1 MAIIK
6 PKHGTTAP
14 STGLTQY
21 ELAVDTTNKRV
32 YIGNASGSGDL
43 IGSAPGGSNTQV
55 QYNNSSNFGG
65 SANFTFD
72 GTNLQI
78 GSQGDLRLADS
89 DSSNY
94 IAFQAPATV
103 SNNNIYTL
111 PSAVGSANQV
121 LQIASVAGNDAT
133 LQWATVSGGGGTPGG
148 SDTQVQFND
157 GGSFGGDSGLTYNK
171 TTDSLTITG
180 DLAVNGGDITTS
192 TTTASIFDAT
202 ATTVNAF
209 GATTTLNLGYDSTA
223 SSTTNINTGAVGSI
237 FSKIINI
244 GTGGGASGTTE
255 INIGP
260 TLGTSNLNI
269 YGLVSQVGS
278 TFAMYSSVASFDSIA
293 MGNAKGGRKGITVTA
308 DDPVIAPVKMAI
320 DNQDGGGEIDIYGAA
335 AYDYTVGYIKC
346 DTPLFQAGD
355 IVGNSNGY
363 SIELN
368 DNTGFFTVA
377 AILKIASNQY
387 IQFEDGSQ
395 QITKTPDYLLFDMG
409 IV

>member
-14 STGLTQY
+14 STGLAQY

-43 IGSAPGGSNTQV
+43 IGSAPGGSNTQI

-133 LQWATVSGGGGTPGG
+133 LQWATVSGGSGTPGG
-148 SDTQVQFND
+148 SNTQVQFND
-157 GGSFGGDSGLTYNK
+157 SSSFGGDSGLTYNK

-192 TTTASIFDAT
+192 SATAALFNTT
-202 ATTVNAF
+202 ATTIDAF
-209 GATTTLNLGYDSTA
+209 GAA
-223 SSTTNINTGAVGSI
+223 S
-237 FSKIINI
+237 IINI
-244 GTGGGASGTTE
+244 GVASGLSTTITLNNITYNYITVPENVALALSSPGSEDSAGITIQGSASPGGATVSISGALSYNGSITGSATWLAST
-255 INIGP
+255 IGADRG
-260 TLGTSNLNI
+260 GTGNLT
-269 YGLVSQVGS
+269 Y
-278 TFAMYSSVASFDSIA
+278 
-293 MGNAKGGRKGITVTA
+293 A
-308 DDPVIAPVKMAI
+308 D
-320 DNQDGGGEIDIYGAA
+320 
-335 AYDYTVGYIKC
+335 
-346 DTPLFQAGD
+346 GD
-355 IVGNSNGY
+355 ILYAGPSTTTSLSKLAKPAVTSFLQMTSAGTPSW
-363 SIELN
+363 
-368 DNTGFFTVA
+368 VA
-377 AILKIASNQY
+377 ATTI
-387 IQFEDGSQ
+387 
-395 QITKTPDYLLFDMG
+395 TPDYLLFDMG

>member
-1 MAIIK
+1 
-6 PKHGTTAP
+6 
-14 STGLTQY
+14 
-21 ELAVDTTNKRV
+21 
-32 YIGNASGSGDL
+32 
-43 IGSAPGGSNTQV
+43 
-55 QYNNSSNFGG
+55 
-65 SANFTFD
+65 
-72 GTNLQI
+72 
-78 GSQGDLRLADS
+78 
-89 DSSNY
+89 
-94 IAFQAPATV
+94 
-103 SNNNIYTL
+103 
-111 PSAVGSANQV
+111 
-121 LQIASVAGNDAT
+121 
-133 LQWATVSGGGGTPGG
+133 VSGGGGTPGG

-209 GATTTLNLGYDSTA
+209 GAATTLNLGYDSTA

-255 INIGP
+255 INIGSI
-260 TLGTSNLNI
+260 LGTSNLNI
-269 YGLVSQVGS
+269 YGLVNQVGS
-278 TFAMYSSVASFDSIA
+278 TFIMYSSVSSFDSIA

-308 DDPVIAPVKMAI
+308 EDATIAPVAMAI

-377 AILKIASNQY
+377 AILKMASNQY
-387 IQFEDGSQ
+387 MEFQDGSQ